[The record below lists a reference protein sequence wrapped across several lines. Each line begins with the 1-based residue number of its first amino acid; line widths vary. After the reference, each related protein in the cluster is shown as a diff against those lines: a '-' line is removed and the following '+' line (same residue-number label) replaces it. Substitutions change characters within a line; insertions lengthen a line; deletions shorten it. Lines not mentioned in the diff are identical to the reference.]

1 VIWITSFGIATVA
14 HVAFALLLLRGW
26 QGRQAGLPLLAATI
40 GRAAWGAVGLLVV
53 LVPLAATLVLL
64 EAANGLRVA
73 LWLWLAL
80 TVLAISRGDVER
92 PAGFRR
98 SPLQLICILAAA
110 GKLVVGLAWLAFPQ
124 HGLVQQAN
132 HLEIS
137 GNFHFDAAFG

>member
-1 VIWITSFGIATVA
+1 MIWITSFGIATVA

-26 QGRQAGLPLLAATI
+26 QGRKAGLPLLAATI
-40 GRAAWGAVGLLVV
+40 GSAAWGAIGLLVV
-53 LVPLAATLVLL
+53 FVSLAATLVLL

-80 TVLAISRGDVER
+80 TVLAIRRGEVER
-92 PAGFRR
+92 PAGFQQ
-98 SPLQLICILAAA
+98 SPLQLTCVLVAA
-110 GKLVVGLAWLAFPQ
+110 GKLIVGLAWLAFPQ
-124 HGLVQQAN
+124 HGLDQQAN